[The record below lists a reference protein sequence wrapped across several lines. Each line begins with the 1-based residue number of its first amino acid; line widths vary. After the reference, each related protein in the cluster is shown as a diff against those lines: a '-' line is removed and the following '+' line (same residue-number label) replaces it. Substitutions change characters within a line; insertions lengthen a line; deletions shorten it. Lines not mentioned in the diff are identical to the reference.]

1 MELNY
6 DSTADTLTHIRNV
19 QSKLNAVARELIIR
33 GEKHDASK
41 LLPPEKEIFDE
52 YTPKLK
58 NSTYGSDEYKGFLK
72 GMGEALKHHYDNNSH
87 HPEHYRLQCPKC
99 NQYFPENKCK
109 CIQFDNGHDSSE
121 KFLCPNCTIEN
132 NIFSTK
138 DEMID
143 DNYVKDRG
151 INGMT
156 LIDVIEM
163 FCDWKAASERHA
175 DGDILKS
182 IEINGKRFNIDQ
194 QLKQIILNTAELFN
208 RKEII

>member
-72 GMGEALKHHYDNNSH
+72 DMGEALTHHCENNSH
-87 HPEHYRLQCPKC
+87 HSEHFT
-99 NQYFPENKCK
+99 N
-109 CIQFDNGHDSSE
+109 D
-121 KFLCPNCTIEN
+121 
-132 NIFSTK
+132 
-138 DEMID
+138 
-143 DNYVKDRG
+143 

-163 FCDWKAASERHA
+163 FCDWKCASERHA

-182 IEINGKRFNIDQ
+182 IEINCKRFNIDQ
-194 QLKQIILNTAELFN
+194 QLRQIILNTAELFN
-208 RKEII
+208 CKESVI